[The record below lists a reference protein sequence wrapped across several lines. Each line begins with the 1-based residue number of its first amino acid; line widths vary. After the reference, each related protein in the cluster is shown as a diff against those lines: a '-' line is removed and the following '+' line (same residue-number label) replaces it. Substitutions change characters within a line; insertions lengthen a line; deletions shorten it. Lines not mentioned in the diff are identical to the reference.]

1 MILQEEK
8 SVLELLPDD
17 LEELKAEIELLS
29 KQIYV
34 DRYLEIPVISV
45 IQLQILNLYFY
56 RSQFS
61 DKFRKIVIV
70 TTSLVQRGLDMH
82 DQVTNQQE
90 TLSAKITERQMQI
103 LAGDYYSSIC
113 YQIMAKD
120 NLAMHVRKLA
130 RGITINS
137 AAKMQLYDFNGDNN
151 FESNEELVNLLKVR
165 ESAIY
170 TEFLTG
176 DLKELEQQAWQA
188 ILANLILLKQIS
200 TQLGLTTINDN
211 TLAFYLIRANATN
224 VEMVKLYQSTNANDF
239 QVMIN
244 FLYVKYEI
252 KTKIM
257 EIKDRLIEETNAMI
271 ELVEIGAIQNE
282 LRRFVKETV
291 CTHS

>member
-1 MILQEEK
+1 M
-8 SVLELLPDD
+8 ELLPDD